1 MLDVKERSRKVD
13 AVPTIQCRVNEPIF
27 KKFIDLAE
35 HYNCSNA
42 ALLRSIIE
50 DYLQRH
56 KGAFKNEFIKK
67 APWAEELQTREFF
80 NVRTTKSSNS

>member
-1 MLDVKERSRKVD
+1 MLLDVTERTKKID

-27 KKFIDLAE
+27 KKFSDLAE

-50 DYLQRH
+50 DCLKRH
-56 KGAFKNEFIKK
+56 QEVI
-67 APWAEELQTREFF
+67 
-80 NVRTTKSSNS
+80 

>member
-1 MLDVKERSRKVD
+1 MLLDVTERTKKID

-27 KKFIDLAE
+27 KKFSDLAE

-50 DYLQRH
+50 DCLKRH
-56 KGAFKNEFIKK
+56 KGVI
-67 APWAEELQTREFF
+67 
-80 NVRTTKSSNS
+80 

>member
-1 MLDVKERSRKVD
+1 MLLDITERTKKAD

-27 KKFIDLAE
+27 KKFSDLAE

-50 DYLQRH
+50 DCLKRH
-56 KGAFKNEFIKK
+56 KGVI
-67 APWAEELQTREFF
+67 
-80 NVRTTKSSNS
+80 